1 MYRKTI
7 SMDIKQETSNKIDEL
22 LSLAK
27 AGNYKIYKVQL
38 FRVALSKLYA
48 EVMASEDAGAEL
60 NKIVMEYD

>member
-7 SMDIKQETSNKIDEL
+7 SLDIKQETSNKIDEL

-38 FRVALSKLYA
+38 FRVALS
-48 EVMASEDAGAEL
+48 MS
-60 NKIVMEYD
+60 